1 MQAGSYTVTAT
12 VTDSGK
18 GKEQRSSNCQAS
30 FAVNVQHPPT
40 LAVSANPS
48 SVNAG
53 DPSAITADGNSPD
66 NRPLTYSCTPTAGNL
81 SGTGTHY
88 SLDTTGVAPES
99 TITINCTVTD
109 DRNLTAAASTA
120 VNINAA
126 AAAVVVPPPPP
137 QTEIEQYL
145 NIRSIYF
152 ATDKPSIQ
160 KPEGGLLPSQEA
172 TLTKMASSFKTYLES
187 KPDATLLL
195 EGHCDPRGSVKYNQA
210 LSERRV
216 ERTKR
221 LLIEQ
226 GVPEASLQTK
236 AYGKQKNLTADQ
248 VKSAVEQ
255 NPEVSAEDKEK
266 LLKNFRTILLAS
278 NRRVDVTLNVP
289 GKSPQE
295 SAQMYPFNAEDSMV
309 LLSQAPPSKKGGTK
323 KKK

>member
-1 MQAGSYTVTAT
+1 
-12 VTDSGK
+12 
-18 GKEQRSSNCQAS
+18 
-30 FAVNVQHPPT
+30 
-40 LAVSANPS
+40 
-48 SVNAG
+48 
-53 DPSAITADGNSPD
+53 
-66 NRPLTYSCTPTAGNL
+66 L

-88 SLDTTGVAPES
+88 TLDTTGVSPAS

-109 DRNLTAAASTA
+109 DRSLTAAASTA

-126 AAAVVVPPPPP
+126 APVVVPPPPP

-160 KPEGGLLPSQEA
+160 KPDGGLLPSQEA

-187 KPDATLLL
+187 KPNATLTL
-195 EGHCDPRGSVKYNQA
+195 EGHADRRGTVKYNQA

-226 GVPEASLQTK
+226 GVPEASLLTK
-236 AYGKQKNLTADQ
+236 AYGKQQNLTEDQ
-248 VKSAVEQ
+248 VKNAVEQ
-255 NPEVSAEDKEK
+255 NPEVSAEEKEK
-266 LLKNFRTILLAS
+266 LLKNMRIIVLAS
-278 NRRVDVTLNVP
+278 NRRVDVTLNIP

-295 SAQMYPFNAEDSMV
+295 SVQMYPFNAEDSMV
-309 LLSQAPPSKKGGTK
+309 LLSPAPPAKKGMTK